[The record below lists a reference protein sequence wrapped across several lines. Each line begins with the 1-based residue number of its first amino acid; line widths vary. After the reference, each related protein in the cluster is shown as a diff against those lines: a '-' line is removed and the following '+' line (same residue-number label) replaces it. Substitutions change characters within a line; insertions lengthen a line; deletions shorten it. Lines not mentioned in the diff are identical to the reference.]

1 MKNLNIKRLS
11 LVALISW
18 LLSLLYIF
26 LMLTYYPAYY
36 FNREIVF
43 DHFLLYGLIVF
54 GYGEVLIAYAVS
66 ILLIKYIP
74 YVFIK
79 RLTYYGLWI
88 VIFSCVEFYFIILLL
103 NLRSTSI
110 IPLDMYFPPFF
121 IKILFFIY
129 YKYKE
134 KQDCKKKLFENI

>member
-1 MKNLNIKRLS
+1 MKNLNIKRLA

-43 DHFLLYGLIVF
+43 YHFLLYGLIVF

-88 VIFSCVEFYFIILLL
+88 VIFSCVEFYFIILLS
-103 NLRSTSI
+103 NMKGTSI
-110 IPLDMYFPPFF
+110 VPTYMYFPP
-121 IKILFFIY
+121 FFIY

-134 KQDCKKKLFENI
+134 KQEYKKKQIKSETN